1 MHWNPIT
8 RKQLKNVQ
16 KQVVVKKKKKK
27 KREKENEYLKKE
39 FQ

>member
-16 KQVVVKKKKKK
+16 KQVVVKKKKK
-27 KREKENEYLKKE
+27 REKENEYLKKE

>member
-27 KREKENEYLKKE
+27 REKENEYLKKE